1 MRLVSQD
8 ISIQDTAQKT
18 EHRIVKGWVVE
29 ATFGQGTNPPKMSW
43 GLGSGVR
50 VAYSLYQMAYSLRDL
65 PIWICVQKTY
75 RPRLCLHEHTIAID
89 FPVYGS
95 QSMHNLAS
103 CSLSTAV
110 QRINTTKQ
118 THTFCW
124 NRNRSDGVLVCKCA
138 PTLYLLGFCQVDFTN
153 MGPKHLK
160 STATTHFEK

>member
-8 ISIQDTAQKT
+8 ISIQDTAKKT

-50 VAYSLYQMAYSLRDL
+50 VAYSQYQMAYSLRDL
-65 PIWICVQKTY
+65 VFKRPTGHDCVYMNTV
-75 RPRLCLHEHTIAID
+75 AID

-118 THTFCW
+118 THTFRW